1 MTIPTPDDFTQM
13 LNSAIDGWAAAME
26 VRYLRATVDE
36 VTAELTVGP
45 KHLQAYG
52 VVHGGV
58 YCGVIEGI
66 ASVGAALNALPLGLS
81 VVGLENN
88 TSFLRAVRGG
98 TLRAVATPLARGR
111 RSQVW
116 EGRITDEAGRVVAT
130 GRVRL
135 LCIDP
140 AVPLAGERAELKSP
154 AGE

>member
-1 MTIPTPDDFTQM
+1 MQIPDDFTQL
-13 LNSAIDGWAAAME
+13 LNGALDGWATAMDL
-26 VRYLRATVDE
+26 RYLQATVDE
-36 VTAELTVGP
+36 VSAELIVAP

-58 YCGVIEGI
+58 YCGVIE
-66 ASVGAALNALPLGLS
+66 ALSSVGAALNVMPHGLS
-81 VVGLENN
+81 VVGLENH

-111 RSQVW
+111 RSHVW

-140 AVPLAGERAELKSP
+140 SVPLAGERPELKGGP
-154 AGE
+154 ASD